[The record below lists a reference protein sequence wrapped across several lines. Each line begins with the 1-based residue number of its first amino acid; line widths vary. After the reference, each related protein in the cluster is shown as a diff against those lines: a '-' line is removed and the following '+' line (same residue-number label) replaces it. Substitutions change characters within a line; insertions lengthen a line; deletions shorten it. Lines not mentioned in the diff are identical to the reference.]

1 VSGSLDRIVQHS
13 FVARATVRTRMSK
26 RPINPNDLAA
36 PIGFAHGW
44 LVENGSARTLYLAG
58 QCAYDAA
65 GELQHAGDLVG
76 QLDRALANIG
86 SILRDAEMT
95 FADVVQLNFY
105 VTSRDDYASA
115 RKAFGQVWRRHCG
128 KHYPGMAMFQVVS
141 LFDPLA
147 RIEVQG
153 IAAR

>member
-1 VSGSLDRIVQHS
+1 
-13 FVARATVRTRMSK
+13 MSK
-26 RPINPNDLAA
+26 RPINPADLA
-36 PIGFAHGW
+36 PPSGFAHAW
-44 LVENGSARTLYLAG
+44 LVEHGAQRTLYLAG
-58 QCAYDAA
+58 QCGYDRE
-65 GELQHAGDLVG
+65 GRVESKGDLVG

-86 SILRDAEMT
+86 SILRDAERT

-105 VTSRDDYASA
+105 LTNRDDYASS
-115 RKAFGQVWRRHCG
+115 RKAIGAVWRRHCG

-141 LFDPLA
+141 LFDPEA

>member
-1 VSGSLDRIVQHS
+1 
-13 FVARATVRTRMSK
+13 MSK
-26 RPINPNDLAA
+26 RPVNPSDLAA
-36 PIGFAHGW
+36 PVGFAHAW
-44 LVENGSARTLYLAG
+44 LVEHGEQRTLYLAG
-58 QCAYDAA
+58 QCGYDAE
-65 GELQHAGDLVG
+65 GRVESPGDLVA

-86 SILRDAEMT
+86 SILRDAAMT

-105 VTSRDDYASA
+105 VTSRDDYATA
-115 RKAFGQVWRRHCG
+115 RKQFGAVWRKHCG

-141 LFDPLA
+141 LFDPAA